1 MADALLDI
9 KHWGNSLGLR
19 VPAKIARA
27 VGLRAEQ
34 RVHMYAENGRVVIEP
49 VQDALPSLAE
59 RLSRF
64 DPERHGG
71 EALLTAKNLGAER
84 W

>member
-1 MADALLDI
+1 MPNAVLDI
-9 KHWGNSLGLR
+9 KYWGNSLGVRL
-19 VPAKIARA
+19 PTKIARA
-27 VGLRAEQ
+27 VGLHADQQAR
-34 RVHMYAENGRVVIEP
+34 MYAENGRVVIEP

-64 DPERHGG
+64 DPKRHSG
-71 EALLTAKNLGAER
+71 EVMGTTQNLGAEQ